1 MSQWRLPTGSWGLK
15 GVSTRSMFSRAS
27 FASFKE
33 AQVPSI
39 NGISSNCVICFLEV
53 SRFTGLYVA
62 FPTKFRPAMP
72 RPFSFMA
79 QGKYIISG
87 SDRDLI
93 PIGKFIIQSTPHVK
107 VSGLVGCGCT
117 HSSCSFLSGTISA
130 NGGYGYAQWFCP
142 HELGKCCY
150 TE

>member
-1 MSQWRLPTGSWGLK
+1 MLMKDRMGREDVYKRQAYDSVVVFK
-15 GVSTRSMFSRAS
+15 F
-27 FASFKE
+27 FA
-33 AQVPSI
+33 
-39 NGISSNCVICFLEV
+39 
-53 SRFTGLYVA
+53 
-62 FPTKFRPAMP
+62 
-72 RPFSFMA
+72 MA
-79 QGKYIISG
+79 QGKYVISG

-130 NGGYGYAQWFCP
+130 NGGYRYAQWFCP

-150 TE
+150 TCLLYTSGA